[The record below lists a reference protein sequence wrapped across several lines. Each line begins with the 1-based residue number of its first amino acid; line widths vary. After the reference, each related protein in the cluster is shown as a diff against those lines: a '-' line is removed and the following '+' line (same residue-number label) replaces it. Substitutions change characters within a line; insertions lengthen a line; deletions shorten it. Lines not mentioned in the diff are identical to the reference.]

1 VPAGRGRLAHRGP
14 RARRRP
20 VRRGVRR
27 GRHPG
32 RRARA
37 RPGPLGPGPRRH
49 RGDRRRH
56 RPHPRRH
63 LRHVPELR
71 RRHPQ
76 GAPEG
81 AAPGGAVR
89 QVQERGSRPAVS
101 TRPRL
106 RDATAVP
113 AAGATTPDGERPRPR
128 WALLLGVAAVALAL
142 DQATKAWA
150 VAALGDGHVVEL
162 VGSLRLRYVANH
174 GSAVSLA
181 DGRGPLLSLL
191 AIIVVAV
198 LLRTGRHAPRPAVAS
213 ALRLALPGGPGTL
226 TGRHA
231 TRPVVAVAL
240 GMVLGGALGNVIG
253 RAVREG
259 DGFLGGGVV
268 DFVDLQWWPV
278 FNLAD
283 SAIVVGAALLFGAQ
297 WRDAGA
303 PAATA
308 DRDADP
314 GPPPDGP
321 GAGSGDDADR

>member
-1 VPAGRGRLAHRGP
+1 
-14 RARRRP
+14 
-20 VRRGVRR
+20 
-27 GRHPG
+27 
-32 RRARA
+32 
-37 RPGPLGPGPRRH
+37 
-49 RGDRRRH
+49 
-56 RPHPRRH
+56 
-63 LRHVPELR
+63 
-71 RRHPQ
+71 
-76 GAPEG
+76 
-81 AAPGGAVR
+81 
-89 QVQERGSRPAVS
+89 VS

-150 VAALGDGHVVEL
+150 VATLGDGHVVEL

-174 GSAVSLA
+174 GSAFSLA
-181 DGRGPLLSLL
+181 DGRGPLISLL

-198 LLRTGRHAPRPAVAS
+198 LLR
-213 ALRLALPGGPGTL
+213 

-240 GMVLGGALGNVIG
+240 GMVLGGALGNLID

-321 GAGSGDDADR
+321 PGAGSGDDADR